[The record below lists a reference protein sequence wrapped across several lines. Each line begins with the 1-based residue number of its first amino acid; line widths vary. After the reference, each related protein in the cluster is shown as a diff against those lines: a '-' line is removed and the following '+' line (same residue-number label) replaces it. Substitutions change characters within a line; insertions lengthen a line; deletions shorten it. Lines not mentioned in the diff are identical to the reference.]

1 MKKTVLAIG
10 LVLALS
16 LSAAASFEFYGG
28 GSYNTFDPEE
38 LNEFIKEI
46 NEVLEEWEGSDTVDD
61 LTKAEEIKS
70 GFGAFGGVRY
80 WVNPT
85 MAVGGEIE
93 YFGAKSE
100 ASVSAEV
107 EAEAPQG
114 YDVDVTKAEDLKS
127 AFGAFGGVRYWV
139 NPTMAVGG
147 EVEYFGAKS
156 EGSVEVTGGE
166 GEGVPSGSIDAS
178 VSASV
183 TGFSGA
189 GAFKASPELTVF
201 ASAGYYYLNGE
212 VAVKDDD
219 LLADF
224 GKGINAS
231 KAKFSDKGL
240 GFKAGVA
247 FAYPIADELS
257 IVGRAAY
264 RSLKFDE
271 IEFDDDDDRYGLE
284 EDVEEIDALADEEI
298 DFSGLEVGLGIVYS
312 F

>member
-28 GSYNTFDPEE
+28 GSYNTFDPEA
-38 LNEFIKEI
+38 LNALIKEA
-46 NEVLEEWEGSDTVDD
+46 NDWAE
-61 LTKAEEIKS
+61 KAAKAAKAAEEIQ
-70 GFGAFGGVRY
+70 GVD
-80 WVNPT
+80 V
-85 MAVGGEIE
+85 
-93 YFGAKSE
+93 
-100 ASVSAEV
+100 
-107 EAEAPQG
+107 
-114 YDVDVTKAEDLKS
+114 VDVTKLDVTKLEDIKS
-127 AFGAFGGVRYWV
+127 GFGAFGGVRYWV

-156 EGSVEVTGGE
+156 EGSVEATYQQGE
-166 GEGVPSGSIDAS
+166 AETTGSIDAS

-219 LLADF
+219 DLLERLDDALDALD
-224 GKGINAS
+224 AS

-271 IEFDDDDDRYGLE
+271 IEFDDDDDDRYGLE
-284 EDVEEIDALADEEI
+284 EEVEEIDALADEEI

>member
-28 GSYNTFDPEE
+28 GSYNTFDPEALNDLIKLANDE
-38 LNEFIKEI
+38 LDG
-46 NEVLEEWEGSDTVDD
+46 WEKGTGLSFQGTTVTITELTKTKFDD
-61 LTKAEEIKS
+61 LKA

-85 MAVGGEIE
+85 VAVGGEIE

-100 ASVSAEV
+100 GSAEGTV
-107 EAEAPQG
+107 KSSAEST
-114 YDVDVTKAEDLKS
+114 VDVSID
-127 AFGAFGGVRYWV
+127 
-139 NPTMAVGG
+139 
-147 EVEYFGAKS
+147 
-156 EGSVEVTGGE
+156 
-166 GEGVPSGSIDAS
+166 GSI
-178 VSASV
+178 SASV

-189 GAFKASPELTVF
+189 CAFKASPELTVF
-201 ASAGYYYLNGE
+201 ASAGYYYLNGGVE
-212 VAVKDDD
+212 LNTKTDGLSNLGSGPEIDKK
-219 LLADF
+219 
-224 GKGINAS
+224 GKS
-231 KAKFSDKGL
+231 KFTDKGL

-247 FAYPIADELS
+247 FAYPVADELS

-271 IEFDDDDDRYGLE
+271 IEFDKKDDLAEVAEGAYNA
-284 EDVEEIDALADEEI
+284 VKKALKDEV
-298 DFSGLEVGLGIVYS
+298 DFSGLELGLGIVYN

>member
-1 MKKTVLAIG
+1 MKRTLLAIG

-38 LNEFIKEI
+38 LNEFIKAI
-46 NEVLEEWEGSDTVDD
+46 NEDLEEWEDSGIPVGSYSIEVDD

-100 ASVSAEV
+100 ASVEVDTEV
-107 EAEAPQG
+107 E
-114 YDVDVTKAEDLKS
+114 
-127 AFGAFGGVRYWV
+127 GAGEGGV
-139 NPTMAVGG
+139 P
-147 EVEYFGAKS
+147 VEAS
-156 EGSVEVTGGE
+156 VEGS
-166 GEGVPSGSIDAS
+166 I
-178 VSASV
+178 SASV

-189 GAFKASPELTVF
+189 GAFKASPELTIF

-212 VAVKDDD
+212 VEVKADVDVQDTELSNLIDDE
-219 LLADF
+219 LEGLK
-224 GKGINAS
+224 GKS
-231 KAKFSDKGL
+231 KFTDKGL

-247 FAYPIADELS
+247 FAYPVADELS

-271 IEFDDDDDRYGLE
+271 IEFDEDKNELKFDDDD
-284 EDVEEIDALADEEI
+284 VDEL
-298 DFSGLEVGLGIVYS
+298 DFSGLELGLGIVYS

>member
-28 GSYNTFDPEE
+28 GSYNTFDPEALNDLIKLANDE
-38 LNEFIKEI
+38 LD
-46 NEVLEEWEGSDTVDD
+46 EWEEDEDFVIELPGENIEATVTITKLTKTKLDD
-61 LTKAEEIKS
+61 LKA

-85 MAVGGEIE
+85 VAVGGEIE

-100 ASVSAEV
+100 GSAEGTV
-107 EAEAPQG
+107 EFSDVPYVG
-114 YDVDVTKAEDLKS
+114 KTVDV
-127 AFGAFGGVRYWV
+127 
-139 NPTMAVGG
+139 
-147 EVEYFGAKS
+147 
-156 EGSVEVTGGE
+156 
-166 GEGVPSGSIDAS
+166 SIDS
-178 VSASV
+178 SISASV

-189 GAFKASPELTVF
+189 CAFKASPELTVF
-201 ASAGYYYLNGE
+201 ASAGYYYLNGGVE
-212 VAVKDDD
+212 LNTKTDGLVD
-219 LLADF
+219 LEFDAEIDEK
-224 GKGINAS
+224 GKS
-231 KAKFSDKGL
+231 KFTDKGL

-247 FAYPIADELS
+247 FAYPVADELS

-271 IEFDDDDDRYGLE
+271 IEFDEKDDLAEGAYDDVKE
-284 EDVEEIDALADEEI
+284 ALKDEV
-298 DFSGLEVGLGIVYS
+298 DFSGLELGLGIVYN

>member
-38 LNEFIKEI
+38 LNEFIKAI
-46 NEVLEEWEGSDTVDD
+46 NGVLEEWENSGILVEPYSIEVDD

-100 ASVSAEV
+100 ASVSVEV
-107 EAEAPQG
+107 EAGDNGGPVEAS
-114 YDVDVTKAEDLKS
+114 V
-127 AFGAFGGVRYWV
+127 
-139 NPTMAVGG
+139 
-147 EVEYFGAKS
+147 
-156 EGSVEVTGGE
+156 EGS
-166 GEGVPSGSIDAS
+166 I
-178 VSASV
+178 SASV

-189 GAFKASPELTVF
+189 GAFKASPELTIF

-212 VAVKDDD
+212 VGVKVGVKEDGNLSD
-219 LLADF
+219 LITDLEVPK
-224 GKGINAS
+224 GKS
-231 KAKFSDKGL
+231 KFTDKGL

-247 FAYPIADELS
+247 FAYPVADELS

-271 IEFDDDDDRYGLE
+271 IEFDEDKDDLGFHDA
-284 EDVEEIDALADEEI
+284 EIDEL
-298 DFSGLEVGLGIVYS
+298 DFSGLELGLGIVYS

>member
-38 LNEFIKEI
+38 LNEFIKAI
-46 NEVLEEWEGSDTVDD
+46 NEDLEAWGDD
-61 LTKAEEIKS
+61 GIPIGDPEAGGYLIDPDDVEITKAEEIKS

-100 ASVSAEV
+100 ASVEV
-107 EAEAPQG
+107 DTE
-114 YDVDVTKAEDLKS
+114 
-127 AFGAFGGVRYWV
+127 
-139 NPTMAVGG
+139 
-147 EVEYFGAKS
+147 
-156 EGSVEVTGGE
+156 VEVTE
-166 GEGVPSGSIDAS
+166 ETYVPVEASVEGSI
-178 VSASV
+178 SASV

-189 GAFKASPELTVF
+189 GAFKASPELTIF

-212 VAVKDDD
+212 VGVK
-219 LLADF
+219 ADVDVENATLSGLIDAELEGLK
-224 GKGINAS
+224 GKS
-231 KAKFSDKGL
+231 KFTDKGL

-247 FAYPIADELS
+247 FAYPVADELS

-271 IEFDDDDDRYGLE
+271 IEFDEDKNDLGFKDDA
-284 EDVEEIDALADEEI
+284 IDEL
-298 DFSGLEVGLGIVYS
+298 DFSGLELGLGIVYS

>member
-28 GSYNTFDPEE
+28 GSYNTFDPEA
-38 LNEFIKEI
+38 LNALIKEA
-46 NEVLEEWEGSDTVDD
+46 NDWAE
-61 LTKAEEIKS
+61 KAE
-70 GFGAFGGVRY
+70 AAGG
-80 WVNPT
+80 
-85 MAVGGEIE
+85 IE
-93 YFGAKSE
+93 
-100 ASVSAEV
+100 V
-107 EAEAPQG
+107 
-114 YDVDVTKAEDLKS
+114 VDVTKAEDLKS

-156 EGSVEVTGGE
+156 EGSVEATYQQGE
-166 GEGVPSGSIDAS
+166 AETTGSIDAS

-219 LLADF
+219 DLLERLDDALDALD
-224 GKGINAS
+224 AS

-271 IEFDDDDDRYGLE
+271 IEFDDKFGLE
-284 EDVEEIDALADEEI
+284 KEVYEIADLEDEEI
-298 DFSGLEVGLGIVYS
+298 DFSGLEIGLGIVYN

>member
-28 GSYNTFDPEE
+28 GSYNTFDPEA
-38 LNEFIKEI
+38 LNALIKEA
-46 NEVLEEWEGSDTVDD
+46 NDWAEEAEEA
-61 LTKAEEIKS
+61 AEEID
-70 GFGAFGGVRY
+70 GVD
-80 WVNPT
+80 V
-85 MAVGGEIE
+85 
-93 YFGAKSE
+93 
-100 ASVSAEV
+100 
-107 EAEAPQG
+107 
-114 YDVDVTKAEDLKS
+114 VDVTKAEDLKS

-156 EGSVEVTGGE
+156 EGSVEATYQDEGGAETTGS
-166 GEGVPSGSIDAS
+166 VDAS

-219 LLADF
+219 GLLENDF
-224 GKGINAS
+224 SEVLEAS

-271 IEFDDDDDRYGLE
+271 IEFDDDDKYGLE
-284 EDVEEIDALADEEI
+284 KEVDEIAALEDEEI
-298 DFSGLEVGLGIVYS
+298 DFSGLEIGLGIVYN

>member
-28 GSYNTFDPEE
+28 GSYNTFDPEA
-38 LNEFIKEI
+38 LNALIKEA
-46 NEVLEEWEGSDTVDD
+46 NDWAEG
-61 LTKAEEIKS
+61 I
-70 GFGAFGGVRY
+70 
-80 WVNPT
+80 
-85 MAVGGEIE
+85 
-93 YFGAKSE
+93 
-100 ASVSAEV
+100 
-107 EAEAPQG
+107 QG
-114 YDVDVTKAEDLKS
+114 VDVTKAEDLKS

-156 EGSVEVTGGE
+156 EGSVEATYQPDSGLE
-166 GEGVPSGSIDAS
+166 TTGSIDAS

-212 VAVKDDD
+212 VAVKADDG
-219 LLADF
+219 LLAVF
-224 GKGINAS
+224 GEVLEAS

-257 IVGRAAY
+257 VVGRAAY

-271 IEFDDDDDRYGLE
+271 IEFDDKYGLE
-284 EDVEEIDALADEEI
+284 EEVKEIAALKDEEI

>member
-38 LNEFIKEI
+38 LNEFIKAI
-46 NEVLEEWEGSDTVDD
+46 NEVLEKWEGSGIPVDPYSIDVDD

-100 ASVSAEV
+100 ANLKVDTELGDDEVPVEGSLDGSVSV
-107 EAEAPQG
+107 
-114 YDVDVTKAEDLKS
+114 
-127 AFGAFGGVRYWV
+127 
-139 NPTMAVGG
+139 
-147 EVEYFGAKS
+147 
-156 EGSVEVTGGE
+156 
-166 GEGVPSGSIDAS
+166 
-178 VSASV
+178 SV

-189 GAFKASPELTVF
+189 GAFKASPELTIF

-212 VAVKDDD
+212 VGVK
-219 LLADF
+219 ADVDVENATLSGLIDAELEGLK
-224 GKGINAS
+224 GKS
-231 KAKFSDKGL
+231 KFTDKGL

-247 FAYPIADELS
+247 FAYPVADELS

-271 IEFDDDDDRYGLE
+271 IEFDADKNDLGFKDDA
-284 EDVEEIDALADEEI
+284 IDEL
-298 DFSGLEVGLGIVYS
+298 DFSGLELGLGIVYS

>member
-28 GSYNTFDPEE
+28 GSYNTFDPEALNDLIKLANDE
-38 LNEFIKEI
+38 LD
-46 NEVLEEWEGSDTVDD
+46 EWEEGWEEGEDFVIKLPVEDTTVTTTVTITKLTKTKLDD
-61 LTKAEEIKS
+61 LKA

-85 MAVGGEIE
+85 VAVGGEIE

-100 ASVSAEV
+100 GSAEGTV
-107 EAEAPQG
+107 KFPDGTPYAG
-114 YDVDVTKAEDLKS
+114 KTVDVSID
-127 AFGAFGGVRYWV
+127 
-139 NPTMAVGG
+139 
-147 EVEYFGAKS
+147 
-156 EGSVEVTGGE
+156 
-166 GEGVPSGSIDAS
+166 GSI
-178 VSASV
+178 SASV

-201 ASAGYYYLNGE
+201 ASAGYYYLNGGVE
-212 VAVKDDD
+212 LNTKTDGLVD
-219 LLADF
+219 LADPRF
-224 GKGINAS
+224 EAEIDEKGKS
-231 KAKFSDKGL
+231 KFTDKGL

-271 IEFDDDDDRYGLE
+271 IEFDDDDKYGLE
-284 EDVEEIDALADEEI
+284 KEVDEIAALEDEEI
-298 DFSGLEVGLGIVYS
+298 DFSGLEIGLGIVYN

>member
-28 GSYNTFDPEE
+28 GSYNTFDPEA
-38 LNEFIKEI
+38 LNALIKEA
-46 NEVLEEWEGSDTVDD
+46 NDWAEG
-61 LTKAEEIKS
+61 I
-70 GFGAFGGVRY
+70 
-80 WVNPT
+80 
-85 MAVGGEIE
+85 
-93 YFGAKSE
+93 
-100 ASVSAEV
+100 
-107 EAEAPQG
+107 QG
-114 YDVDVTKAEDLKS
+114 VDVTKAEDLKS

-156 EGSVEVTGGE
+156 EGRVEATYHPVGGTETTGSVDT
-166 GEGVPSGSIDAS
+166 S

-212 VAVKDDD
+212 VAVNDDD

-271 IEFDDDDDRYGLE
+271 IEFDDDDRYGLE

>member
-1 MKKTVLAIG
+1 MKRTLLAIG

-38 LNEFIKEI
+38 LNEFIKAI
-46 NEVLEEWEGSDTVDD
+46 NEDLEAWGDD
-61 LTKAEEIKS
+61 GIPIGDPEAGGYLIDPDDVEITKAEEIKS

-100 ASVSAEV
+100 ASVEVDTEVAVAVAVEGGEPVSVPV
-107 EAEAPQG
+107 EAS
-114 YDVDVTKAEDLKS
+114 V
-127 AFGAFGGVRYWV
+127 
-139 NPTMAVGG
+139 
-147 EVEYFGAKS
+147 
-156 EGSVEVTGGE
+156 EGS
-166 GEGVPSGSIDAS
+166 I
-178 VSASV
+178 SASV

-189 GAFKASPELTVF
+189 GAFKASPELTIF

-212 VAVKDDD
+212 VEVKADVDVQDEELSDLIDDE
-219 LLADF
+219 LEGLK
-224 GKGINAS
+224 GKS
-231 KAKFSDKGL
+231 KFTDKGL

-247 FAYPIADELS
+247 FAYPVADELS

-271 IEFDDDDDRYGLE
+271 IEFDEDKNDLGFKDDA
-284 EDVEEIDALADEEI
+284 IDEL
-298 DFSGLEVGLGIVYS
+298 DFSGLELGLGIVYS

>member
-28 GSYNTFDPEE
+28 GSYNTFDPEA
-38 LNEFIKEI
+38 LNALIKEA
-46 NEVLEEWEGSDTVDD
+46 NDWAEG
-61 LTKAEEIKS
+61 I
-70 GFGAFGGVRY
+70 
-80 WVNPT
+80 
-85 MAVGGEIE
+85 
-93 YFGAKSE
+93 
-100 ASVSAEV
+100 
-107 EAEAPQG
+107 QG
-114 YDVDVTKAEDLKS
+114 VDVTKAEDLKS

-156 EGSVEVTGGE
+156 EGSVEATYDDGDGTETTGS
-166 GEGVPSGSIDAS
+166 VDAS

-219 LLADF
+219 GLLEEALGEDALV
-224 GKGINAS
+224 AS

>member
-28 GSYNTFDPEE
+28 GSYNTFDPEA
-38 LNEFIKEI
+38 LNALIKEA
-46 NEVLEEWEGSDTVDD
+46 NDWAEG
-61 LTKAEEIKS
+61 I
-70 GFGAFGGVRY
+70 
-80 WVNPT
+80 
-85 MAVGGEIE
+85 
-93 YFGAKSE
+93 
-100 ASVSAEV
+100 
-107 EAEAPQG
+107 QG
-114 YDVDVTKAEDLKS
+114 VDVTKAEDLKS

-166 GEGVPSGSIDAS
+166 GDPSGSIDAS

-219 LLADF
+219 DLLENAFDEEL
-224 GKGINAS
+224 GAS

-271 IEFDDDDDRYGLE
+271 IEFDDNYGLE
-284 EDVEEIDALADEEI
+284 KEVFEIADLADEEI

>member
-28 GSYNTFDPEE
+28 GSYNTFDPEALNDLIKLANDE
-38 LNEFIKEI
+38 LDG
-46 NEVLEEWEGSDTVDD
+46 WEKGTGLSFQGTTVTITELTKTKFDD
-61 LTKAEEIKS
+61 LKA

-85 MAVGGEIE
+85 VAVGGEIE

-100 ASVSAEV
+100 GSAEGTV
-107 EAEAPQG
+107 KSSAEST
-114 YDVDVTKAEDLKS
+114 VDVSID
-127 AFGAFGGVRYWV
+127 
-139 NPTMAVGG
+139 
-147 EVEYFGAKS
+147 
-156 EGSVEVTGGE
+156 
-166 GEGVPSGSIDAS
+166 GSI
-178 VSASV
+178 SASV

-189 GAFKASPELTVF
+189 CAFKASPELTVF

-219 LLADF
+219 DLLKRLDNALDAL
-224 GKGINAS
+224 KAS

>member
-38 LNEFIKEI
+38 LNEFIKAI
-46 NEVLEEWEGSDTVDD
+46 NEVLEKWEGSGIPVDPYSIDVDD

-100 ASVSAEV
+100 ASVEVDTEVAVAVEGGESVLVPV
-107 EAEAPQG
+107 EAS
-114 YDVDVTKAEDLKS
+114 V
-127 AFGAFGGVRYWV
+127 
-139 NPTMAVGG
+139 
-147 EVEYFGAKS
+147 
-156 EGSVEVTGGE
+156 EGS
-166 GEGVPSGSIDAS
+166 I
-178 VSASV
+178 SASV

-189 GAFKASPELTVF
+189 GAFKASPELTIF

-212 VAVKDDD
+212 VGVK
-219 LLADF
+219 ADVDVENATLSGLIDAELEGLK
-224 GKGINAS
+224 GKS
-231 KAKFSDKGL
+231 KFTDKGL

-247 FAYPIADELS
+247 FAYPVADELS

-271 IEFDDDDDRYGLE
+271 IEFDADKNDLGFKDDA
-284 EDVEEIDALADEEI
+284 IDEL
-298 DFSGLEVGLGIVYS
+298 DFSGLELGLGIVYS

>member
-1 MKKTVLAIG
+1 LAIG

-38 LNEFIKEI
+38 LNEFIKAI
-46 NEVLEEWEGSDTVDD
+46 NGVLEEWENSGILVEPYSIEVDD

-100 ASVSAEV
+100 ASVSVEV
-107 EAEAPQG
+107 EAGDNGGPVEAS
-114 YDVDVTKAEDLKS
+114 V
-127 AFGAFGGVRYWV
+127 
-139 NPTMAVGG
+139 
-147 EVEYFGAKS
+147 
-156 EGSVEVTGGE
+156 EGS
-166 GEGVPSGSIDAS
+166 I
-178 VSASV
+178 SASV

-189 GAFKASPELTVF
+189 GAFKASPELTIF

-212 VAVKDDD
+212 VGVKADVDVQNET
-219 LLADF
+219 LLGLIDAELEGLK
-224 GKGINAS
+224 GKS
-231 KAKFSDKGL
+231 KFTDKGL

-247 FAYPIADELS
+247 FAYPVADELS

-271 IEFDDDDDRYGLE
+271 IEFDEDKDDLGFHDA
-284 EDVEEIDALADEEI
+284 EIDEL
-298 DFSGLEVGLGIVYS
+298 DFSGLELGLGIVYS